1 MLENTF
7 DSAFSKQIAQAVA
20 THDITIRPDLLQT
33 IIAGTVGQ
41 LLQEIEDRKA
51 AAAAGRSPSIMEC
64 AADYIADRST
74 TGHCT
79 SKTGKENLAI
89 IKVLTQII
97 GDKAI
102 DEVTAQDVVTFRQT
116 ILQLPPNMHKAPKF
130 RTMTI
135 GQILQAKPA
144 KVLSL
149 RSVNKYLSRVSSF
162 FTWCRRK
169 GLIAINPFEGSAI
182 VVKKGQ
188 PPKRQVFSEADLQRL
203 FSPQLVQLHDEGSWR
218 FYIMLLALATGARL
232 EEICQLHCSDIVIID
247 GITCLDINDDGE
259 TKQLK
264 NQSSRRIIP
273 VHPVL
278 IRLGFQ
284 EFVEQ
289 QSRLG
294 TSLFPCLKKIAGSYG
309 HSYSQWFRR
318 YRELCGVGD
327 PTKTFHSFRHTVATW
342 LKDLD
347 VPVYVAAEVLGHTV
361 PGMTYGHYGKT
372 TGAKKMLLV
381 IEQLHLAKILAPLLL

>member
-1 MLENTF
+1 MTEKSF
-7 DSAFSKQIAQAVA
+7 DSHFSQQIAQAVA
-20 THDITIRPDLLQT
+20 SQAITIRPDLLQT

-41 LLQEIEDRKA
+41 LLQEIEDRKEV
-51 AAAAGRSPSIMEC
+51 AAAGKSPSILEC

-97 GDKAI
+97 GDKPI

-116 ILQLPPNMHKAPKF
+116 LLQLPPNMHKSPKF

-135 GQILQAKPA
+135 GQILQAKPI

-162 FTWCRRK
+162 FTWCRRR

-203 FSPQLVQLHDEGSWR
+203 FSPQMVQLQNEGSWR
-218 FYIMLLALATGARL
+218 SYIMLLALATGARL
-232 EEICQLHCSDIVIID
+232 EEICQLKFSDIVTIE
-247 GITCLDINDDGE
+247 GFTCLDINDDGD
-259 TKQLK
+259 KQLK
-264 NQSSRRIIP
+264 NHSARRIIP
-273 VHPVL
+273 LHSVI

-284 EFVEQ
+284 GFVEH

-294 TSLFPCLKKIAGSYG
+294 ERLFPGLKKIAGTYG

-318 YRELCGVGD
+318 YRELCGVDD
-327 PTKTFHSFRHTVATW
+327 PTKTFHSFRHTMATW

-347 VPVYVAAEVLGHTV
+347 IPVYVAAEILGHRV
-361 PGMTYGHYGKT
+361 PGMTYGHYGKA
-372 TGAKKMLLV
+372 TGVEKMCLA
-381 IEQLHLAKILAPLLL
+381 IEQLHLTEILSPLLLE